1 MDFITLSNGVK
12 MPQIGYG
19 VFLIDNAQ
27 CERLVF
33 EAIDVG
39 YRHIDTA
46 QAYYNEEGVG
56 AAVAKCGVAREELFI
71 TTKIW
76 VANAGYEKA
85 CASIDESLKSCKRHT
100 SIYCSCISH
109 LATTTALTARSS
121 RLIKLVK
128 PEPSA

>member
-1 MDFITLSNGVK
+1 MDFVALSNGIK
-12 MPQIGYG
+12 MPQIGYS

-27 CERLVF
+27 CERLVR

-56 AAVAKCGVAREELFI
+56 AAITKCGVAREELFI
-71 TTKIW
+71 TTKVWI
-76 VANAGYEKA
+76 ANAGYEKA

-100 SIYCSCISH
+100 SIYCSCISL
-109 LATTTALTARSS
+109 LATITAHIVRLS
-121 RLIKLVK
+121 RCIRRAKL
-128 PEPSA
+128 EPSA